1 LKYCPRSSLKNRQRI
16 LISLISVK
24 MCLGFMPSTKI
35 RDEYKLT
42 ELYNLGEATIRG
54 DVRTF
59 EKILLDNQKSFIRLG
74 IYLVLVHVKTIAYRN
89 LFKRI
94 MNIVNR
100 TTTNTGR
107 LNLQICETVFNGLNE
122 DVDLDEIGYYHYYY
136 YYYHYYYYYYYHHHH
151 HHHYYYY

>member
-1 LKYCPRSSLKNRQRI
+1 
-16 LISLISVK
+16 
-24 MCLGFMPSTKI
+24 MCLGYMPSTKI

-59 EKILLDNQKSFIRLG
+59 ERILLENQKSFIRLG

-107 LNLQICETVFNGLNE
+107 LNLQICETVFNSLNE
-122 DVDLDEIGYYHYYY
+122 DVDLDEIG
-136 YYYHYYYYYYYHHHH
+136 
-151 HHHYYYY
+151 